1 LSSELLARA
10 RAGLI
15 EVLPDAPPVRVT
27 RVGAALA
34 ALAVLAGTVVS
45 LLRQPGY
52 GALDTIWAED
62 GKIFL
67 TGAVNQGFL
76 GALTTSYNGYYHAI
90 PRLVVELAMAF
101 PAQDAAPVLALSAA
115 LITSLFAVLV
125 YVVSGAHLESRL
137 SRLLVSAVVVVLPV
151 AQDEIPNSIANLHWA
166 GLYVV
171 FWLLIWAPKG
181 KWARVL
187 AVALVGLVAAS
198 DIIALVFL
206 PLAFARWFWARRN
219 RHSAWL
225 LAVLSVS
232 VALQISGLLVGS
244 SSRAIHPNLFTAAY
258 RYVLR
263 AVPAGVLGQA
273 WLGQTVHARWYAV
286 AALAWL
292 VVAGAAFLA
301 LRRVTRPDVTLAVVA
316 ALHSVGLYLLP
327 VFLEGIATPRYAA
340 APAMLVLVCLVCLLR
355 PRTSAAGG
363 PTSKRAPQARPVVWP
378 SLAFLTR
385 IPAQVPLRILAVLML
400 VVFAVNL
407 RQDNLR
413 AQGPSWSGELNR
425 VASVCGD
432 HQASAVVTF
441 PPGGPQWQSS
451 LPCRYLR
458 P

>member
-1 LSSELLARA
+1 LSLTLLARA
-10 RAGLI
+10 RTGLI

-27 RVGAALA
+27 RVGAAVA
-34 ALAVLAGTVVS
+34 ALAVLVGAAVS

-52 GALDTIWAED
+52 GALNTIWAED
-62 GKIFL
+62 GKVFL

-90 PRLVVELAMAF
+90 PRLVVELAALA
-101 PAQDAAPVLALSAA
+101 PAADAAAVLAISAA
-115 LITSLFAVLV
+115 VITALFALIV
-125 YVVSGAHLESRL
+125 YVVSGAHLDSRL
-137 SRLLVSAVVVVLPV
+137 ARLLVSAVVVVLPV

-166 GLYVV
+166 GLYVT
-171 FWLLIWAPKG
+171 FWLLIWAPRG
-181 KWARVL
+181 RWARVL
-187 AVALVGLVAAS
+187 ALVVVGLVATS
-198 DIIALVFL
+198 DILALVFL
-206 PLAFARWFWARRN
+206 PLAFARWFWARRD

-225 LAVLSVS
+225 LGVLSLA
-232 VALQISGLLVGS
+232 VALQVSGLLVGS

-273 WLGQTVHARWYAV
+273 WLGPTVHARWYAV

-292 VVAGAAFLA
+292 VVAGAVFLA
-301 LRRVTRPDVTLAVVA
+301 LRRVTRPDVALAVVA
-316 ALHSVGLYLLP
+316 GLHSVGLYLLP

-355 PRTSAAGG
+355 PRTSAPEKAAI
-363 PTSKRAPQARPVVWP
+363 TRPAILV
-378 SLAFLTR
+378 R

-432 HQASAVVTF
+432 HQASPVITF
-441 PPGGPQWQSS
+441 PPGGTQWQSS
-451 LPCRYLR
+451 LPCHYLH